1 MPAHSGG
8 QKYINSRAAQEAS
21 RGQPLSERTFAC
33 GQSRNTVTGTRG
45 SNSNNN
51 ATTTLL
57 PPCCLP
63 TPTRNSNNNVAT
75 NEGDGRNEGGT
86 AKSEWIS
93 VGAAKTTTSG
103 GGRSIAPYP
112 HTHTPQLFL

>member
-1 MPAHSGG
+1 
-8 QKYINSRAAQEAS
+8 
-21 RGQPLSERTFAC
+21 
-33 GQSRNTVTGTRG
+33 
-45 SNSNNN
+45 
-51 ATTTLL
+51 
-57 PPCCLP
+57 
-63 TPTRNSNNNVAT
+63 VAT

-112 HTHTPQLFL
+112 HTHTPIVSMSAREWASWIPQSAEL

>member
-1 MPAHSGG
+1 
-8 QKYINSRAAQEAS
+8 
-21 RGQPLSERTFAC
+21 
-33 GQSRNTVTGTRG
+33 
-45 SNSNNN
+45 
-51 ATTTLL
+51 
-57 PPCCLP
+57 
-63 TPTRNSNNNVAT
+63 VAT

-112 HTHTPQLFL
+112 HTHTAQLYL